1 MNSPKVSET
10 TNPYSHSAGVTDRFL
25 ESNDQR
31 TYHAPNSR
39 WFQLSICPNDPEN
52 YFTLT
57 WKDIPNLE
65 HNTKV
70 NIHGGICL
78 FRHFVEMEYTNLT
91 PADLNMFLWDIV
103 DDQNKHYKITN

>member
-1 MNSPKVSET
+1 MGT
-10 TNPYSHSAGVTDRFL
+10 SAGATSGFL
-25 ESNDQR
+25 QSNDQR
-31 TYHAPNSR
+31 TYHAPEDK
-39 WFQLSICPNDPEN
+39 WFQLSICPNDPEH

-57 WKDIPNLE
+57 WKDIPDLE

-91 PADLNMFLWDIV
+91 PADLNMFLWDII
-103 DDQNKHYKITN
+103 DDQNKHYQITS